1 MDAGG
6 STTSHVKVLRTLGG
20 NAMKRYRVREGSIF
34 DYARYGITGAIFG
47 VLMGIVINSA
57 YPM

>member
-1 MDAGG
+1 
-6 STTSHVKVLRTLGG
+6 
-20 NAMKRYRVREGSIF
+20 MKKYRIREGSIADF
-34 DYARYGITGAIFG
+34 TRYIIAGLVFG

>member
-1 MDAGG
+1 
-6 STTSHVKVLRTLGG
+6 
-20 NAMKRYRVREGSIF
+20 MKKYRIREGSIA
-34 DYARYGITGAIFG
+34 DYTRYIIAGLVFG

>member
-1 MDAGG
+1 
-6 STTSHVKVLRTLGG
+6 
-20 NAMKRYRVREGSIF
+20 MKRYRIREGSIA
-34 DYARYGITGAIFG
+34 DYLRYGMVGLVFG